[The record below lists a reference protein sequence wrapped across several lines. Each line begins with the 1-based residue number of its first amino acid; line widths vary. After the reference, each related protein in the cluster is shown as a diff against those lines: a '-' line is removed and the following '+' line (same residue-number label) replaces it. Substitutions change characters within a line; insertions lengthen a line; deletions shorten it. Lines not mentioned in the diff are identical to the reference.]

1 MDHDLGMMPAGI
13 QLPIT
18 GDERD
23 SQPFCQRQ
31 VHGVVAGVLSAQR
44 PYAIGEERGLV
55 PVNNEIGIA
64 AASTLGSLK
73 GQDSSENHAAQ
84 GGEDLN
90 IKDMGSRKIPRN
102 PIKEGRVGIPAN
114 QYLDHR

>member
-1 MDHDLGMMPAGI
+1 MMPAGI

-73 GQDSSENHAAQ
+73 GQDSSENRAAQ
-84 GGEDLN
+84 GGEDFN